1 MVNVI
6 KLLSM
11 NFVLIL
17 ESQPIR
23 TVYPIHAV
31 FWLDNFKYKYKIGIE
46 MFYGFHLCMLLI
58 YLTYSLVVFTSSNG
72 FLFIVNKSNIYE
84 DIYFFYSIFLVLS
97 KNLANT
103 FKSNIYI
110 CKLFKSDKLNLV
122 VISIFRNLNSA
133 STRY

>member
-1 MVNVI
+1 
-6 KLLSM
+6 
-11 NFVLIL
+11 
-17 ESQPIR
+17 
-23 TVYPIHAV
+23 
-31 FWLDNFKYKYKIGIE
+31 
-46 MFYGFHLCMLLI
+46 MLLI
-58 YLTYSLVVFTSSNG
+58 YLTYSLVVFTSSNE